1 MDNPEYVAA
10 IRDKMR
16 FGLLPTSAT
25 TQIVARRSG
34 GQTCDGCGLVVGK
47 TSTAYEFTAGGRS
60 SRMHLGCF
68 AVWSE
73 EVSKVS

>member
-16 FGLLPTSAT
+16 FGLLPTSPT
-25 TQIVARRSG
+25 TQIVARPSDGR
-34 GQTCDGCGLVVGK
+34 TCDGCGLVIGK
-47 TSTAYEFTAGGRS
+47 TSTQDEFTAGDRS
-60 SRMHLGCF
+60 SRMHLGSF

-73 EVSKVS
+73 EVSKVR